1 MHFAYFDETK
11 FSKDNPFFSIGGI
24 ILKDSQIQ
32 KAESILTQI
41 QYNFFSTRTLTR
53 NTELHG
59 SEIFQGKGAFKG
71 RTIEERLKIFKDIT
85 HFLIEHKIPVRIV
98 TINVKA
104 HREKHF
110 DAQPEYSLGLM
121 LILERICD
129 YLEEVDDIGM
139 VFGDYEQDE
148 ITKSVLDFSQF
159 KTSGKT
165 PMYHGRPLGRLIDT
179 IYFTHSHHSRFL
191 QIADMILY
199 LANRYQ
205 KPEFIPVKW
214 PDRKLLP
221 VWDELKNLESV
232 RIQRWP

>member
-1 MHFAYFDETK
+1 
-11 FSKDNPFFSIGGI
+11 
-24 ILKDSQIQ
+24 
-32 KAESILTQI
+32 
-41 QYNFFSTRTLTR
+41 
-53 NTELHG
+53 
-59 SEIFQGKGAFKG
+59 
-71 RTIEERLKIFKDIT
+71 
-85 HFLIEHKIPVRIV
+85 
-98 TINVKA
+98 
-104 HREKHF
+104 
-110 DAQPEYSLGLM
+110 M